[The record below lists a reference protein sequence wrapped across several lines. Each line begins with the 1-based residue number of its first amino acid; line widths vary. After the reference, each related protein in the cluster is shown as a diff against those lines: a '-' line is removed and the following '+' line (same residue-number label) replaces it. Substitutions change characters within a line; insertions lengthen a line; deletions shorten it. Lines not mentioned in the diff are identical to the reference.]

1 MKRSFLLLGLMIGIL
16 CSNIIYAQ
24 CRNVGGHPQ
33 ISRSTHYHAKVEQN
47 VNSSFGNVNM
57 VYISCSPNSRV
68 TVFGNRDTSNFQI
81 NIDRLIASLQPITNP
96 QFYVGIQLVP
106 GHGSG
111 QVQHQIG
118 WNFAAPGGRE
128 FFGNDVPFPA
138 TLSGDWSVITFPGH
152 SLMKGDSTSDV
163 TLNPGDIRQLVN
175 LGGIGFSYS
184 AEFIPD
190 KTLPICTPKYFY
202 HVDKTNLR
210 FNQGNPVS
218 GADLASGKTYN
229 EDIRLIV
236 ARELNDACNDEAVY
250 PRFTIYAPTG
260 AAGTVV
266 RPGDATN
273 QVKLSNGTSI
283 YAYQLTD
290 SGQEMPL
297 TYGSSYSMGKIG
309 GSHGPNW
316 SRNAIREIRF
326 KWSGT
331 PGENVETGKWRATA
345 RYEMYFL

>member
-1 MKRSFLLLGLMIGIL
+1 MKRLSLLLGLMIALL

-24 CRNVGGHPQ
+24 CRYMGGHPQ
-33 ISRSTHYHAKVEQN
+33 IPSGLNFHAKVEQN
-47 VNSSFGNVNM
+47 KNSASGIGNL
-57 VYISCSPNSRV
+57 VYISCSPNSRI
-68 TVFGNRDTSNFQI
+68 TVYGNRDTSNFQN
-81 NIDRLIASLQPITNP
+81 NIDKLIDSLQPITNP
-96 QFYVGIQLVP
+96 QFYVGMQLIP

-111 QVQHQIG
+111 QVKYQIG
-118 WNFAAPGGRE
+118 WNFADKGGG
-128 FFGNDVPFPA
+128 FFDNGLPFPA
-138 TLSGDWSVITFPGH
+138 TLSGNWTVNSFPGH
-152 SLMKGDSTSDV
+152 RIMKGDATSDV
-163 TLNPGDIRQLVN
+163 ELNPGDIRTLVD
-175 LGGIGFSYS
+175 LGGVRFTYS

-283 YAYQLTD
+283 HAYQLTD

-297 TYGSSYSMGKIG
+297 TYGSSYSMGQIG